1 MTTFLSKFKGSG
13 DKLPPKASARA
24 IMLAG
29 LGGFIAIAAV
39 ASMTSSLTVSLIMGS
54 FGASCLLLFGFP
66 DVPLAQPRNTIG
78 GHFLSSL
85 VGLVFLYLLGP
96 HWWTPAVGCGCA
108 ISLMIFTRTP
118 HPPAAANPV
127 IIYMA
132 QPQPDW
138 SFLLFPTL
146 FGAVILTLIAVAYNN
161 ATREGKYP
169 KYWF

>member
-1 MTTFLSKFKGSG
+1 MEKHGVRVL
-13 DKLPPKASARA
+13 
-24 IMLAG
+24 
-29 LGGFIAIAAV
+29 
-39 ASMTSSLTVSLIMGS
+39 LIMGS

-85 VGLVFLYLLGP
+85 VGLACLYLLGP
-96 HWWTPAVGCGCA
+96 HWWTPAIGCGCA
-108 ISLMIFTRTP
+108 ISLMILTRTP

-127 IIYMA
+127 IIYLA

-138 SFLLFPTL
+138 SFLIFPTL
-146 FGAVILTLIAVAYNN
+146 FGAVILTVISVIYNN

>member
-1 MTTFLSKFKGSG
+1 MTKFLNKFKGAG
-13 DKLPPKASARA
+13 DKLPPETPLKV
-24 IMLAG
+24 IGFAG
-29 LGGFIAIAAV
+29 LGAFIAIATV
-39 ASMTSSLTVSLIMGS
+39 ASLTNSLTVTLVMGS

-78 GHFLSSL
+78 GHFLSSF
-85 VGLVFLYLLGP
+85 VGLAFLTMLGP
-96 HWWTPAVGCGCA
+96 HWWTVALATGSA
-108 ISLMIFTRTP
+108 IALMMYTRTA

-127 IIYMA
+127 IIYLA

-146 FGAVILTLIAVAYNN
+146 FGAVTIMAISIVYNN

-169 KYWF
+169 RYWF

>member
-1 MTTFLSKFKGSG
+1 MTTFISKFKGCG
-13 DKLPPKASARA
+13 EKLPPKAPLKAVF
-24 IMLAG
+24 LAG
-29 LGGFIAIAAV
+29 LGGFIAIATV
-39 ASMTSSLTVSLIMGS
+39 AFLTNSLTVMLIMGS

-85 VGLVFLYLLGP
+85 VGLTFLTLLGP
-96 HWWTPAVGCGCA
+96 HWWTVALGTGVA
-108 ISLMIFTRTP
+108 IALMIYTRTP

-127 IIYMA
+127 IIYLA

-146 FGAVILTLIAVAYNN
+146 FGAVIITFISVIYNN

-169 KYWF
+169 RYWF